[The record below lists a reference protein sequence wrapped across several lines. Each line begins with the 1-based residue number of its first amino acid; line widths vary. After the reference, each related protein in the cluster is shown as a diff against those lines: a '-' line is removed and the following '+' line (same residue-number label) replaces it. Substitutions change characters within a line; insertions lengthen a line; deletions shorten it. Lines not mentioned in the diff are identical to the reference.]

1 MAVHPLS
8 FLQIMNNWRLLIC
21 KKNSLVNLISHQL
34 DTYKIYLYDEV
45 PYEPKYQLLINKH
58 KNKILNHLNY
68 SKAFIEF
75 SNDLNEVYKNIEEY
89 NSNEKRKM
97 LIVFDDMIADM
108 LSNKKISLIVTELFI
123 RGRKLNIFLVFIT
136 QSHFAVPKDIR
147 LNYTHFYYEN
157 SK

>member
-1 MAVHPLS
+1 
-8 FLQIMNNWRLLIC
+8 MNNWRLLIC

-34 DTYKIYLYDEV
+34 DTDKIYLYDEV

>member
-1 MAVHPLS
+1 
-8 FLQIMNNWRLLIC
+8 MNNWRLLIC

-34 DTYKIYLYDEV
+34 DTDKIYLYDEV

-58 KNKILNHLNY
+58 KNKILNHLNS

-123 RGRKLNIFLVFIT
+123 RGRKLNIFLVFVT
-136 QSHFAVPKDIR
+136 QSYFAVPKNIT
-147 LNYTHFYYEN
+147 LNPTHYF
-157 SK
+157 SKKIPNKQQLQQI

>member
-34 DTYKIYLYDEV
+34 DTDKIYLYDEV

-123 RGRKLNIFLVFIT
+123 RGRKLNISLVFIT

>member
-1 MAVHPLS
+1 
-8 FLQIMNNWRLLIC
+8 MNNWRLLIC

-34 DTYKIYLYDEV
+34 DTDKIYLYDEV

-108 LSNKKISLIVTELFI
+108 LSNKK
-123 RGRKLNIFLVFIT
+123 N
-136 QSHFAVPKDIR
+136 
-147 LNYTHFYYEN
+147 
-157 SK
+157 

>member
-1 MAVHPLS
+1 
-8 FLQIMNNWRLLIC
+8 MNNWRLLIC
-21 KKNSLVNLISHQL
+21 KKNSLVNLISHHL
-34 DTYKIYLYDEV
+34 DTDKIYLYDEV